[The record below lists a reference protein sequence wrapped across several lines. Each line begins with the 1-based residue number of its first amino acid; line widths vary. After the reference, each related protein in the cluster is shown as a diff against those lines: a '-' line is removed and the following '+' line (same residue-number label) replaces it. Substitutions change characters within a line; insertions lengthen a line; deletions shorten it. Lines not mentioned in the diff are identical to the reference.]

1 MNFLPLR
8 IIILVRHIILV
19 VPLKAC
25 WPLAVGVVVAEVVR

>member
-19 VPLKAC
+19 VPLKVC
-25 WPLAVGVVVAEVVR
+25 WPWAVGVVAEVVR